1 MRDFPVVPSYFAKR
15 CALDSDIKVKGIP
28 VTMHPQYS
36 PRLIGAVV
44 LAMTLIVGGD
54 AAATV
59 LTGAGFPQ
67 TFVAW
72 TRFALAAVL
81 LAPLCG
87 LTRFDAVHFRDWRL
101 YLRAG
106 LIVGG
111 IVSILTALQTEPM
124 ANVFAGFFVGPIV
137 SYFVAAALLGER
149 ITPLRTALLLVSFG
163 GVLLVVRPGFGM
175 TTGMGFAV
183 LAGCFH
189 GAYLVATRWLAGTFR
204 PRFLLFSQLLIGA
217 VILSPFAF
225 APVPTLTWAWMGLI
239 TISALGSAGGNL
251 LLVLVNRT
259 TPAGVV
265 APLIYSQLL
274 AAMIVGW
281 AVFDQWP
288 DRFSL
293 LGLFIIMIAGVSSV
307 WVAGKGR

>member
-1 MRDFPVVPSYFAKR
+1 MTTSP
-15 CALDSDIKVKGIP
+15 
-28 VTMHPQYS
+28 YS
-36 PRLIGAVV
+36 TRLVGAVI

-72 TRFALAAVL
+72 TRFALAAAL

-87 LTRFDAVHFRDWRL
+87 LVRSDLAHFCDWRL

-111 IVSILTALQTEPM
+111 IVSILTALKTEPM
-124 ANVFAGFFVGPIV
+124 ANVFAGFFVGPVV
-137 SYFVAAALLGER
+137 SYFLSAALLGER
-149 ITPLRTALLLVSFG
+149 ITPLRTFLLGISFA

-175 TTGMGFAV
+175 TTGMGFAI

-189 GAYLVATRWLAGTFR
+189 GSYLVATRWLAGTFR

-217 VILSPFAF
+217 VLLSPFAF
-225 APVPTLTWAWMGLI
+225 STTPQLTMPLFALI

-274 AAMIVGW
+274 AAMVIGW
-281 AVFDQWP
+281 LVFGQWP
-288 DRFSL
+288 DGLSL
-293 LGLFIIMIAGVSSV
+293 VGLAVIMVAGMSSV
-307 WVAGKGR
+307 WFAGRGR

>member
-1 MRDFPVVPSYFAKR
+1 MTASP
-15 CALDSDIKVKGIP
+15 
-28 VTMHPQYS
+28 YS
-36 PRLIGAVV
+36 ASLVGAVV

-59 LTGAGFPQ
+59 LTSAGFPQ

-87 LTRFDAVHFRDWRL
+87 LMRADAAHLTDWRL

-111 IVSILTALQTEPM
+111 IVSILTALKTEPL
-124 ANVFAGFFVGPIV
+124 ANVFAGFFVGPVV
-137 SYFVAAALLGER
+137 SYFLSALLLKER
-149 ITPLRTALLLVSFG
+149 ITGLRTVLLLVSFA

-175 TTGMGFAV
+175 TTGMGFAM

-189 GAYLVATRWLAGTFR
+189 GAYLVATRWLASEFR

-217 VILSPFAF
+217 ILLSPFAI
-225 APVPTLTWAWMGLI
+225 APMPDLTFPVLGLI
-239 TISALGSAGGNL
+239 AISALGSAGGNL

-274 AAMIVGW
+274 AAMVIGW
-281 AVFDQWP
+281 LVFGQWP
-288 DRFSL
+288 DGTSL
-293 LGLFIIMIAGVSSV
+293 IGLVVIMVAGVSSV
-307 WVAGKGR
+307 WFAGRGR

>member
-1 MRDFPVVPSYFAKR
+1 MTTSP
-15 CALDSDIKVKGIP
+15 
-28 VTMHPQYS
+28 YS
-36 PRLIGAVV
+36 VRLVGAVV

-59 LTGAGFPQ
+59 LTGTGFPQ

-72 TRFALAAVL
+72 TRFALAAAL
-81 LAPLCG
+81 LAPFCG
-87 LTRFDAVHFRDWRL
+87 LMRADLSHFRDWRL

-111 IVSILTALQTEPM
+111 IVSILTALRTEPM
-124 ANVFAGFFVGPIV
+124 ANVFAGFFVGPVV
-137 SYFVAAALLGER
+137 SYFLSAALLGER
-149 ITPLRTALLLVSFG
+149 ITPLRTFLLLVSFA

-175 TTGMGFAV
+175 TPGMGFAI

-189 GAYLVATRWLAGTFR
+189 GSYLVATRWLAGSFR

-217 VILSPFAF
+217 VLLSPFAF
-225 APVPTLTWAWMGLI
+225 STTPALTLPIFGLI

-265 APLIYSQLL
+265 APLVYSQLL
-274 AAMIVGW
+274 AAMVIGW
-281 AVFDQWP
+281 MVFGQWP
-288 DRFSL
+288 DSL
-293 LGLFIIMIAGVSSV
+293 SLVGLIVIMVAGVSSV
-307 WVAGKGR
+307 WFAGRGR

>member
-1 MRDFPVVPSYFAKR
+1 MTASP
-15 CALDSDIKVKGIP
+15 
-28 VTMHPQYS
+28 YS
-36 PRLIGAVV
+36 VRLVGAVV

-72 TRFALAAVL
+72 TRFALAAAL

-87 LTRFDAVHFRDWRL
+87 LVRTDFAQFRDWRL

-111 IVSILTALQTEPM
+111 IVSILTALKTEPM
-124 ANVFAGFFVGPIV
+124 ANVFAGFFVGPVV
-137 SYFVAAALLGER
+137 SYFLSAALLGER
-149 ITPLRTALLLVSFG
+149 ITPLRTFLLLISFA

-175 TTGMGFAV
+175 TTGMGFAI

-189 GAYLVATRWLAGTFR
+189 GSYLVATRWLAGQFR
-204 PRFLLFSQLLIGA
+204 PRFLLFSQLTIGA
-217 VILSPFAF
+217 VLLSPFALS
-225 APVPTLTWAWMGLI
+225 PIPDLTLPLFGLI

-274 AAMIVGW
+274 AAMVIGW
-281 AVFDQWP
+281 AVFGQWP
-288 DRFSL
+288 DGISL
-293 LGLFIIMIAGVSSV
+293 IGLVIIMVAGGSSV
-307 WVAGKGR
+307 WFAGRGR

>member
-1 MRDFPVVPSYFAKR
+1 MTHSP
-15 CALDSDIKVKGIP
+15 
-28 VTMHPQYS
+28 YS
-36 PRLIGAVV
+36 ARLVGAVV
-44 LAMTLIVGGD
+44 LAMALIVCGD
-54 AAATV
+54 AAATL

-72 TRFALAAVL
+72 TRFALAAAL

-87 LTRFDAVHFRDWRL
+87 LVRTDLTQFKDWRL
-101 YLRAG
+101 YLRAA
-106 LIVGG
+106 LIVCG
-111 IVSILTALQTEPM
+111 IVSILTALKTEPM
-124 ANVFAGFFVGPIV
+124 ANVFAGFFVGPVV
-137 SYFVAAALLGER
+137 SYFLSAALLNER
-149 ITPLRTALLLVSFG
+149 ITPLRTFLLLISFI

-175 TTGMGFAV
+175 TAGMGFAI

-189 GAYLVATRWLAGTFR
+189 GSYLVATRWLAGEFR

-217 VILSPFAF
+217 ILLSPFALSQT
-225 APVPTLTWAWMGLI
+225 PDMTLPLFGLI

-251 LLVLVNRT
+251 LLVLVNRS

-281 AVFDQWP
+281 AVFGQWP
-288 DRFSL
+288 DGLSL
-293 LGLFIIMIAGVSSV
+293 MGLVVIMVAGVSSV
-307 WVAGKGR
+307 WFAGRGR

>member
-1 MRDFPVVPSYFAKR
+1 MTTSP
-15 CALDSDIKVKGIP
+15 
-28 VTMHPQYS
+28 YS
-36 PRLIGAVV
+36 TRLVGAVI

-72 TRFALAAVL
+72 TRFALAAAL

-87 LTRFDAVHFRDWRL
+87 LVHADLAHVCDWRL

-111 IVSILTALQTEPM
+111 IVSILTALKTEPM
-124 ANVFAGFFVGPIV
+124 ANVFAGFFVGPVV
-137 SYFVAAALLGER
+137 SYFLSAALLGER
-149 ITPLRTALLLVSFG
+149 ITPLRTFLLGISFA

-175 TTGMGFAV
+175 TTGMGFAI

-189 GAYLVATRWLAGTFR
+189 GSYLVATRWLAGTFR

-217 VILSPFAF
+217 VLLSPFAF
-225 APVPTLTWAWMGLI
+225 STTPQLTMPLFALI

-274 AAMIVGW
+274 AAMVIGW
-281 AVFDQWP
+281 LVFGQWP
-288 DRFSL
+288 DGLSL
-293 LGLFIIMIAGVSSV
+293 VGLAVIMVAGMSSV
-307 WVAGKGR
+307 WFAGRGR

>member
-1 MRDFPVVPSYFAKR
+1 MTHSP
-15 CALDSDIKVKGIP
+15 
-28 VTMHPQYS
+28 YS
-36 PRLIGAVV
+36 ARLVGAVV
-44 LAMTLIVGGD
+44 LAMTLIVCGD
-54 AAATV
+54 AAATL

-72 TRFALAAVL
+72 TRFALAAAL

-87 LTRFDAVHFRDWRL
+87 LISADLARFKDWRL
-101 YLRAG
+101 YLRAV
-106 LIVGG
+106 LIVCG
-111 IVSILTALQTEPM
+111 IVSILTALKTEPM
-124 ANVFAGFFVGPIV
+124 ANVFAGFFVGPVV
-137 SYFVAAALLGER
+137 SYFLSAALLGER
-149 ITPLRTALLLVSFG
+149 ITPLRTFLLLISFA

-175 TTGMGFAV
+175 TAGMGFAI

-189 GAYLVATRWLAGTFR
+189 GSYLVATRWLAGEFR

-217 VILSPFAF
+217 ILLSPFAL
-225 APVPTLTWAWMGLI
+225 APLPEITLPIFGLI

-281 AVFDQWP
+281 AVFGQWP
-288 DRFSL
+288 D
-293 LGLFIIMIAGVSSV
+293 GLSQIGLVIIMVAGVSSV
-307 WVAGKGR
+307 WFAGRGR